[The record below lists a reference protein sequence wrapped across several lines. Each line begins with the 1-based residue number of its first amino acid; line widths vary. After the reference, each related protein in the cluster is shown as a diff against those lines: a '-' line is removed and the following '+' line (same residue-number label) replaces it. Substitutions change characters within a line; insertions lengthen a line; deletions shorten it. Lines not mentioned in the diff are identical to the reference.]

1 MTKIAKKNQRGFS
14 LLELLV
20 AFSIMAM
27 SLGLI
32 YKAMGASARNV
43 SNITLHQQA
52 TQLIES
58 LLNTHDS
65 VTAQGWNESGQHE
78 ALTWR
83 VSSQPF
89 PSPINAQQ
97 ALPLHQITIAVTWQ
111 DGTKPT
117 QVDIQTLLPQRLP
130 LPAEVV
136 R

>member
-1 MTKIAKKNQRGFS
+1 MTTIGRKNQRGFS

-43 SNITLHQQA
+43 SDITLHQQA
-52 TQLIES
+52 SLLIES

-65 VTAQGWNESGQHE
+65 VTAQGWNETGQQE

-83 VSSQPF
+83 VTSQPF
-89 PSPINAQQ
+89 PSPTNAKQ
-97 ALPLHQITIAVTWQ
+97 ALPLHQVAITVTWQ
-111 DGTKPT
+111 DGARQT
-117 QVDIQTLLPQRLP
+117 QLDIQTLLPQRLP
-130 LPAEVV
+130 LPGEVV

>member
-1 MTKIAKKNQRGFS
+1 M
-14 LLELLV
+14 

-32 YKAMGASARNV
+32 YKAMGVSARNV
-43 SNITLHQQA
+43 NDITLHQQA

-65 VTAQGWNESGQHE
+65 VTAQGWNETGQQE

-83 VSSQPF
+83 VSSHPF
-89 PSPINAQQ
+89 PSPANAQQ
-97 ALPLHQITIAVTWQ
+97 TLPLHQITITVTWQ
-111 DGTKPT
+111 DGAKQT
-117 QVDIQTLLPQRLP
+117 QTDVQTLLPQRAP

-136 R
+136 K